1 MIMLGVSSLGL
12 SLGDV
17 SGLEEIID
25 KYKDKVNVDTP
36 LTQFSPNLPCRTQE
50 RVVFD
55 QGPEGSQLSEES
67 RIVSRFCG
75 NVSSHEEDEDD

>member
-1 MIMLGVSSLGL
+1 MMMLGVSSLGL

-36 LTQFSPNLPCRTQE
+36 LTQFSPNLPCPTQE

-55 QGPEGSQLSEES
+55 Q
-67 RIVSRFCG
+67 
-75 NVSSHEEDEDD
+75 